1 MSSLGATG
9 SSWAIATPHA
19 LATDA
24 GAVAFERGGNA
35 IDAALAAATTLAV
48 TYPHMCG
55 VGGDLFAV
63 VQRADRDVYAVNSSG
78 RLPAAADPE
87 AVRAAHDHVPE
98 RGPIPITVPGAV
110 AGWEALHG
118 QGASLP
124 WKDLFGQAIAL
135 AFGGVRVS
143 RSLEAELAYGAETL
157 AADPGLRDVFFD
169 DEGPAGLGDQVVQ
182 PALGATLQ
190 AIASGGAETLYREE
204 VGRRYVEGLRAAG
217 SPVTAEDLAAHEA
230 QVLPP
235 LKGSFG
241 DLHLSVAPPNSQGFV
256 LLQILALIERMELDP
271 DPFGPDAPT
280 LARIALATAGDRD
293 RHLADA
299 DAMTTHAGV
308 LLDDGHLASLADEV
322 RGVDPTGPAPSE
334 TSGDTI
340 ALVAASADGTAVSL
354 IQSLYHGF
362 GAAILEPS
370 TGIVAHDRGACFV
383 LDPAHPNAFTPGRR
397 PAHTLLPVLI
407 HDERGLAGAAG
418 TMGGHAQPQID
429 AQTIV
434 RSFALGNAPAAAVA
448 APRWL
453 MGGMDPVASDRPWI
467 RAEARVPAGVVEALQ
482 GGGFRVDTVAD
493 HDEGVGH
500 AHLIRVGPS
509 GLEAGSDPRADGAAA
524 AG

>member
-1 MSSLGATG
+1 MSSLSATG

-35 IDAALAAATTLAV
+35 LDAALAAAVTLAV

-55 VGGDLFAV
+55 AGGDLFAV
-63 VQRADRDVYAVNSSG
+63 VQRPDRDVYAVNSSG
-78 RLPAAADPE
+78 RLPTSAD
-87 AVRAAHDHVPE
+87 ADVVRASYDHVPE

-110 AGWEALHG
+110 AGWAALHG

-124 WKDLFGQAIAL
+124 WKDAFGQAIAL

-143 RSLEAELAYGAETL
+143 GSLAAELADDDGTL
-157 AADPGLRDVFFD
+157 AADPGLREVFFD
-169 DEGPAGLGDQVVQ
+169 AAGPAGLSDQVVQ
-182 PALGATLQ
+182 PALGTTLQ
-190 AIASGGAETLYREE
+190 AIASSGAGALYRGD
-204 VGRRYVEGLRAAG
+204 VGRRYVEGLRAVG
-217 SPVTAEDLAAHEA
+217 SPITEEDLAAHDA

-241 DLHLSVAPPNSQGFV
+241 NLHLSVAPPNSQGFV

-271 DPFGPDAPT
+271 DPFGPDAGT

-299 DAMTTHAGV
+299 DAMRTHAGV

-322 RGVDPTGPAPSE
+322 RGVDPTGPAPADA
-334 TSGDTI
+334 SGDTI

-370 TGIVAHDRGACFV
+370 TGIVAHDRGACFFI
-383 LDPAHPNAFTPGRR
+383 DPEHPNAFTPRRR
-397 PAHTLLPVLI
+397 PAHTLLPVLL
-407 HDERGLAGAAG
+407 HDDRGLVGAAG

-434 RSFALGNAPAAAVA
+434 RAFALGASPAEAVA

-453 MGGMDPVASDRPWI
+453 VGGMDLVDPGRPWV
-467 RAEARVPAGVVEALQ
+467 RAEAGVPAPVRASLQ
-482 GGGFRVDTVAD
+482 AAGFRVDTVAD

-500 AHLIRVGPS
+500 AHLLRVGPS